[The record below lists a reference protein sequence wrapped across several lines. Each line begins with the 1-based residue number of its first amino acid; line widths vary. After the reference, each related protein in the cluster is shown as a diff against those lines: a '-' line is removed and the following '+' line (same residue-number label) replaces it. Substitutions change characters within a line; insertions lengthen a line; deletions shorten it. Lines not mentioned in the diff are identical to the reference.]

1 MHRSWKGRGAACPES
16 EVLGKCQQLTS
27 LVSFEPML
35 IWSPIPGISSC
46 STQKLK
52 GRDAAGQKNF
62 LYKMELPFHMQLS
75 WKKRELS
82 MVRNTC
88 LICKLNVTL
97 KDSTSVFHRSS
108 TGWELH
114 FYYLV
119 PQAFEWKGC
128 VKFFF
133 FLFSFLLPTLTHLV
147 PLSHIFFPFLI
158 FSWMEV

>member
-1 MHRSWKGRGAACPES
+1 MRRSRKGRGAACPES

-52 GRDAAGQKNF
+52 GRDATGQKNF

-128 VKFFF
+128 CKFFF
-133 FLFSFLLPTLTHLV
+133 FFFPSFSPPLPTLF
-147 PLSHIFFPFLI
+147 PSPISFFLF
-158 FSWMEV
+158 